1 MVSNKKASDI
11 SGVLRRVL
19 AGDTS
24 LNFMSTDTS
33 LQNISLKFFYFFL
46 RETDFVFN
54 KQKMMMVV
62 LIHMFL
68 N

>member
-11 SGVLRRVL
+11 SGVSGRVV

-24 LNFMSTDTS
+24 RNFMSTDTL

-54 KQKMMMVV
+54 KHKMMMVV
-62 LIHMFL
+62 LIYMFL